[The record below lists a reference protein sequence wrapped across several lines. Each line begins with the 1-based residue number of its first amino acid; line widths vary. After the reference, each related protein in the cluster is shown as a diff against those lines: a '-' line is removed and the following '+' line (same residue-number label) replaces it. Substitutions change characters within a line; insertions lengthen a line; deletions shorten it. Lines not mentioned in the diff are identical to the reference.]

1 MSFKK
6 KLSNK
11 KKTIDF
17 KKSLTN
23 STNPVRSTYVQEEK
37 KNKHDRKKIK
47 LDLKKEYWFGYTLF
61 IRKNSF
67 K

>member
-47 LDLKKEYWFGYTLF
+47 LDLKKEY
-61 IRKNSF
+61 
-67 K
+67 